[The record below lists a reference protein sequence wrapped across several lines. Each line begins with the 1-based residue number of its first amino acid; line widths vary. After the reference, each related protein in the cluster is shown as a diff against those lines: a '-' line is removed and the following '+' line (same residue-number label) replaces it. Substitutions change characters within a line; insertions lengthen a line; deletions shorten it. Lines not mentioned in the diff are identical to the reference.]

1 MFPLADG
8 QTVIRERR
16 RLVLDPYSQ
25 ENTLADWSD
34 PLQLTLEG
42 VAIAPPSSS
51 VEVADVNRTQVIT
64 QMSIYCGPDEDI
76 LEGDR
81 IRDGSVLWDVEG
93 EVANWKNPLTA
104 GRLALSSA
112 SRRWP
117 ADG

>member
-42 VAIAPPSSS
+42 VAIAPSSS
-51 VEVADVNRTQVIT
+51 VEVADVNRRQVIT

-93 EVANWKNPLTA
+93 EVANWKNPLTGWAPGAEFRIKKVA
-104 GRLALSSA
+104 G
-112 SRRWP
+112 
-117 ADG
+117 